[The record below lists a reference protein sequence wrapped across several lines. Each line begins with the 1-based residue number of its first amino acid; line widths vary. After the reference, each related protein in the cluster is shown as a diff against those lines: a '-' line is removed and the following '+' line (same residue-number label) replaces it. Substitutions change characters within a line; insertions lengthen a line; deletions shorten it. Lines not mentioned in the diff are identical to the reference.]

1 LKIRSFGVR
10 GMNISK
16 TLLTIP
22 AALALWVCFS
32 VPAKADYY
40 DDALLTYQ
48 HGEYLDAFVMFE
60 KLATQGD
67 PRAQF
72 WIGTM
77 WYEGKGKPQNYREAY
92 RWYLRSAYL
101 GNANSQNN
109 LGLIYEKGQIQPA
122 NPVVAY
128 AWFSLAAAHND
139 DETNTVAHDN
149 LNRLTDSLKAEH
161 ENEII
166 EGQALAQEY
175 AARINT
181 EKQAQ
186 RKIDLAAVSAPRLP
200 PTPSPGVAEA
210 GRHPVT
216 LTPVLR
222 RGFGEIY
229 KVQIGLFGQAQNIK
243 GMRADLAKKG
253 YRFED
258 KMIDVQGN
266 SYHRF
271 RIGPYTSLQSAQAAK
286 QKVDRLFKLQSAVI
300 PLLR

>member
-1 LKIRSFGVR
+1 
-10 GMNISK
+10 MNISK

-22 AALALWVCFS
+22 AALALCVCLS

-60 KLATQGD
+60 KLAKQGD

-77 WYEGKGKPQNYREAY
+77 WYEGKGKPQNYHEAY

-109 LGLIYEKGQIQPA
+109 LGLIYEKGQVQPA

-149 LNRLTDSLKAEH
+149 LNRLTESLKTEH
-161 ENEII
+161 EKEII

-186 RKIDLAAVSAPRLP
+186 RKIDLAAVPSASLLP
-200 PTPSPGVAEA
+200 PTSPPVATGV

-216 LTPVLR
+216 PVR
-222 RGFGEIY
+222 RNFGEIY
-229 KVQIGLFGQAQNIK
+229 KVQIGLFGQAENIK
-243 GMRADLAKKG
+243 GMRTDLTKKG

-258 KMIDVQGN
+258 KVVDVQGN

-271 RIGPYTSLQSAQAAK
+271 RIGPYTSLQSAQAAA

-300 PLLR
+300 PLLK